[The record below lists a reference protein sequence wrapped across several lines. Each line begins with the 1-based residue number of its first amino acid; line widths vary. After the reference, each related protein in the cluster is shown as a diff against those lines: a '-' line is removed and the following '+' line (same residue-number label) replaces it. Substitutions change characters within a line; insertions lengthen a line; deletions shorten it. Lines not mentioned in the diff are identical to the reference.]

1 MPSSREA
8 WLFLRLDRHHVIE
21 AVTTPH
27 AARTWD
33 AGSGTAETFSTSVLP
48 LCDISP
54 LPAKMPVTANFDGE
68 KPEMPPVATRK
79 GNEYEVVE
87 EYPAGVPAMGPM

>member
-1 MPSSREA
+1 
-8 WLFLRLDRHHVIE
+8 
-21 AVTTPH
+21 
-27 AARTWD
+27 
-33 AGSGTAETFSTSVLP
+33 
-48 LCDISP
+48 
-54 LPAKMPVTANFDGE
+54 MPVTANFDGE

>member
-1 MPSSREA
+1 M
-8 WLFLRLDRHHVIE
+8 IE

-33 AGSGTAETFSTSVLP
+33 AGSGTAETLSTSVLP

>member
-1 MPSSREA
+1 
-8 WLFLRLDRHHVIE
+8 VIA
-21 AVTTPH
+21 AVTIPN
-27 AARTWD
+27 AARTSD
-33 AGSGTAETFSTSVLP
+33 AGSGTAETLSTSVLP

-54 LPAKMPVTANFDGE
+54 LPAKKPVTANFDGE
-68 KPEMPPVATRK
+68 KPEMPPVAARK